1 MNEQNKE
8 IKKISTIEE
17 KKNEIEKLLKEIR
30 DEVNKV
36 VICRLCKRKFGN
48 QVHYL
53 RHCNLSKIHLD
64 NLKKIDNNEK
74 DKI

>member
-1 MNEQNKE
+1 MNKRKKL
-8 IKKISTIEE
+8 IKFQQLKK

-74 DKI
+74 EKN

>member
-1 MNEQNKE
+1 MS
-8 IKKISTIEE
+8 IIEE
-17 KKNEIEKLLKEIR
+17 KKNEIEKLLKNIKN
-30 DEVNKV
+30 EVNKV

-64 NLKKIDNNEK
+64 NLKKYEK
-74 DKI
+74 